1 MVHEPLNSIPMRV
14 SRSAMA
20 GKPLMVSEHNHPFPN
35 DYISEG
41 IPLLEAYG
49 SFQDW
54 AAIFTLSV

>member
-1 MVHEPLNSIPMRV
+1 MRV